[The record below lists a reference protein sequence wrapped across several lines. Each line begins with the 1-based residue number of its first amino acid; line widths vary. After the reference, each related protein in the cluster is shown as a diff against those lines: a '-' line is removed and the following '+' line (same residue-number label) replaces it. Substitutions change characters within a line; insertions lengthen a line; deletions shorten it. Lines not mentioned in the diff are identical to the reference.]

1 MKKKLLI
8 FLAFFG
14 FSFLIGGSLSSA
26 VAQQVLEPVRNEEVV
41 ARERLEKEIEELKT
55 TYRGQLTEYRDAD
68 KDFGIAKDQYNKLQT
83 LASIN
88 KVTEAARKAFAL
100 RDQVLITYLELQRS
114 RIIASEGIELSLK
127 ELVVKRIEVE
137 GRWLVDHKQRVE
149 TMLDR
154 TQFNSLADEFTE
166 KSNDFEE
173 ASDQAAMILS
183 LGDLQDVYDRLVL
196 VRKDIFEIEAQS
208 SSADRTR
215 ASKETDRMITEV
227 KVILEKTW
235 IELGNNIKKD
245 KTSSFSSNKTKNLD
259 PIYSGL
265 NKTASF
271 LRELLR
277 EL

>member
-8 FLAFFG
+8 FLSLLG
-14 FSFLIGGSLSSA
+14 LPFLIAGSLSS
-26 VAQQVLEPVRNEEVV
+26 VMAQQVPEPVRNEEVV
-41 ARERLEKEIEELKT
+41 ARERLEGEIEELQT

-68 KDFGIAKDQYNKLQT
+68 KEFGIAKDQYHKLQT

-88 KVTEAARKAFAL
+88 KVSEAARKVFAL

-149 TMLDR
+149 KMQDR
-154 TQFNSLADEFTE
+154 SQFNSLADEFTE
-166 KSNDFEE
+166 KSDDFEE

-196 VRKDIFEIEAQS
+196 VRKDIFDIEAQS
-208 SSADRTR
+208 SSSDRTR
-215 ASKETDRMITEV
+215 SSKETDRMITEV
-227 KVILEKTW
+227 QAVLEKTW
-235 IELGNNIKKD
+235 IDLGNNIKKD
-245 KTSSFSSNKTKNLD
+245 KASSFSSNKVKNLD

-265 NKTASF
+265 NKTTSF